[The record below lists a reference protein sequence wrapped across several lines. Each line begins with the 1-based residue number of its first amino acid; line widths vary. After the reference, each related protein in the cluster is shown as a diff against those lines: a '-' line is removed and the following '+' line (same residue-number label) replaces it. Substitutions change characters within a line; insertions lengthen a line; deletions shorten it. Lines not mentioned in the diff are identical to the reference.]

1 MGDLSGNFSRRE
13 FACEC
18 GCGLDTVDARLLFI
32 MQASCD
38 HFAQVL
44 GVKKVVATVTGPNRC
59 KKHNAAVQKSLGLPD
74 NDSMHSHCRAADY
87 RIAGVKPKQLY
98 DYLDREFGEEIGLG
112 LYSNRVH
119 VDSRGHKARW

>member
-18 GCGLDTVDARLLFI
+18 GCGLDTVDARLLFM

-44 GVKKVVATVTGPNRC
+44 GVPKVKATVSGPNRC
-59 KKHNAAVQKSLGLPD
+59 KKHNAAVQKSLGLPA
-74 NDSMHSHCRAADY
+74 NDSQHSRCRAADY
-87 RIAGVKPKQLY
+87 RIDQVTPKQLY
-98 DYLDREFGEEIGLG
+98 DYLDKKFGKEIGLG

-119 VDSRGHKARW
+119 LDSRGTAARW